1 MHKVDSAIATSFIQ
15 YIVNQYL
22 ETLENNRKVLVDL
35 TKALNEEQ
43 LNFIPRGHNNNIIWN
58 MGHMLVVSESL
69 LYKTSGSKPPLH
81 GFDIN
86 RFGRNTRP
94 DQVFNQSQI
103 SEISEALLRTVA
115 IFNDT
120 TSGMAATDRGTNEGF
135 VLTQDTLQ
143 FLLFHENIHYK
154 TVIRLIRAVHP

>member
-1 MHKVDSAIATSFIQ
+1 M
-15 YIVNQYL
+15 NQYL
-22 ETLENNRKVLVDL
+22 ETLEKNRKLMVDL
-35 TKALNEEQ
+35 TVTLNEEQ
-43 LNFIPRGHNNNIIWN
+43 LNFIPPGHNNNIIWN

-69 LYKTSGSKPPLH
+69 LYKTSGFKPPAH

-103 SEISEALLRTVA
+103 SEISDALLGTVK

-120 TSGMAATDRGTNEGF
+120 TGGMAATDMGTNESF

-154 TVIRLIRAVHP
+154 TIVRLIRAVQP